1 MEKGIF
7 SNWNGEIQISSFW
20 QDRCFFLYSKI
31 LKKNSALRFLTNN
44 NKIRENDSSNTHD
57 PTYIAA
63 IGLVVE

>member
-1 MEKGIF
+1 VEKGIF

-20 QDRCFFLYSKI
+20 QDRCFFCIQRFL
-31 LKKNSALRFLTNN
+31 KNSALRFLTNN

>member
-1 MEKGIF
+1 MKFKSHHFGKI
-7 SNWNGEIQISSFW
+7 GV
-20 QDRCFFLYSKI
+20 FFLYSKI